1 MRVDI
6 SPKLKFS
13 SYKQE
18 TNTSNRTSHSLFSSY
33 VVTTVKYT
41 KLSWGGS
48 TACIKAKGKNT
59 GFWSE
64 KLLEKQ
70 PNWKAI
76 AIKQIFRN

>member
-1 MRVDI
+1 MRVDN

-33 VVTTVKYT
+33 VVTTVKYR

-48 TACIKAKGKNT
+48 TACIKAKRKEYRILVRKTPGET
-59 GFWSE
+59 S
-64 KLLEKQ
+64 KLESNSNKTNL
-70 PNWKAI
+70 
-76 AIKQIFRN
+76 